1 MESDEKF
8 GFLIMDGNVS
18 LFGTVCGNHRE
29 ILHKFSVDLP
39 KKHGRGGQSSLR
51 FARLRLE
58 KRHNYVRKVGEIA
71 TQMFITSD
79 RPNITGLFVAGSAEF
94 KQTLTT
100 DPDLFDPRLA
110 AILVQPLLDVS
121 YGGEHGFNQAIELAS
136 VTLKNV
142 KFIKQKKLI
151 AKFLDEVAQDKGRF
165 CFGIRDTMQAL
176 DMGAVETLICWEE
189 LDIQRIKLSNAH
201 TGKEEVHFLTPLELE
216 NEKLYRDL
224 DTGVKLDVVESDIF
238 VEWIVNNYKTFGT
251 KLEFITD
258 RSQEGNQFCK
268 CFGGIGG
275 LMRYKVEF
283 DVFDDPAGVYSDDS
297 DFM

>member
-1 MESDEKF
+1 
-8 GFLIMDGNVS
+8 
-18 LFGTVCGNHRE
+18 
-29 ILHKFSVDLP
+29 
-39 KKHGRGGQSSLR
+39 LR

-71 TQMFITSD
+71 VQMFITND

-100 DPDLFDPRLA
+100 DSDLFDPRLA
-110 AILVQPLLDVS
+110 AIVIPPLLDVS

-136 VTLKNV
+136 ESLKNV
-142 KFIKQKKLI
+142 KFIKEKKLI
-151 AKFLDEVAQDKGRF
+151 TKFLDEVAQDSGKF
-165 CFGIRDTMQAL
+165 CFGIKDTIQGL
-176 DMGAVETLICWEE
+176 EMGAVEVLICWEE
-189 LDIQRIKLSNAH
+189 LEIKRIKLNNPH
-201 TGKEEVHFLTPLELE
+201 TQKEEVLFLTPLELK
-216 NEKLYRDL
+216 NDKLYRDAE
-224 DTGVKLDVVESDIF
+224 TGVELDVVESEVF

-268 CFGGIGG
+268 GFGGIGG

-283 DVFDDPAGVYSDDS
+283 EVFDEPEIDSDDS